1 VVISY
6 RQKNSIGKII
16 KCHSDYKKH
25 YIVWVQEHF
34 LRQLFIYLFI
44 TIYIGS
50 DLWEKYK
57 DKIHLYIK
65 YPPRAKE
72 KKGDNY
78 NSLPSL
84 FFPLSLFRKPL
95 IYIKSRSRWCL
106 NYNNLITKGKVR
118 NQSPI
123 RRHSKTLTIS
133 YYIT

>member
-1 VVISY
+1 VVISH
-6 RQKNSIGKII
+6 RQKNSVIKII
-16 KCHSDYKKH
+16 KCDSDYKKH

-84 FFPLSLFRKPL
+84 FFSLSLFSENLFIWLKKRCNQKHKLAL
-95 IYIKSRSRWCL
+95 IYIKSRRVEKL
-106 NYNNLITKGKVR
+106 EIKV
-118 NQSPI
+118 QLEGIVKP
-123 RRHSKTLTIS
+123 
-133 YYIT
+133 